1 MSARDSDADFA
12 AAMMDWRAAQQETDA
27 ALAAVEAQLDAERDE
42 AVRQEIARI
51 ERRLANMTERE
62 QSRATALA
70 LTLRLQELRRWN
82 PHIGSQT

>member
-12 AAMMDWRAAQQETDA
+12 AAMLDWRAAQEETDA

-51 ERRLANMTERE
+51 ERRIANMTPA
-62 QSRATALA
+62 QQTHATATALTMR
-70 LTLRLQELRRWN
+70 LQTLRRAYPELRK
-82 PHIGSQT
+82 

>member
-12 AAMMDWRAAQQETDA
+12 AAMLDWRAAQAETDA

-51 ERRLANMTERE
+51 ERRIANMSEAE
-62 QSRATALA
+62 QTHATALA
-70 LTLRLQELRRWN
+70 LTMRLQTLQRAYPELCK
-82 PHIGSQT
+82 

>member
-12 AAMMDWRAAQQETDA
+12 AAMMDWRAAQEETDA

-51 ERRLANMTERE
+51 ERRIAHMTQRE

-70 LTLRLQELRRWN
+70 MTMRLQRLRRAY
-82 PHIGSQT
+82 PHIERTA